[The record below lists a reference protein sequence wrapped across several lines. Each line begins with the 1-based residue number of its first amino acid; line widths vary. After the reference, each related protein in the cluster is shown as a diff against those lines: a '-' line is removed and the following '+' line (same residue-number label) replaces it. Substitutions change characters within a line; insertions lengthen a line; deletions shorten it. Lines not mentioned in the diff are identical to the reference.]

1 MSLMGDAV
9 WNLSDGN
16 IFRDG
21 VLQSSSNVI
30 AELDRNGGSALRA
43 GVQEVRFSR
52 AALTCRFRFSGRFPD
67 GIQIQTGLVK
77 NGQFFVCDLGCD
89 QFVAAKTWH
98 PIEPISRSR
107 VLEALARHQVID
119 GEISVGRYFKLSCD
133 ADACDLFIDEIDS
146 ATDGASLNNTEVAA
160 TPRGLVG
167 TLYPYQQAGSGF
179 LRTLARNDMGA
190 LLADEMGLGKTI
202 QAITLILDLRVGGQ
216 TLVVTPGSL
225 IPNWIKELNEFA
237 PEITHLR
244 HSGPERTGVT
254 SGLRGFDVIISSY
267 DTVANDIGFLSDIAW
282 DLVVI
287 DEAQQI
293 RNPDSRRAASVKAIP
308 RRISLAITGTPVEN
322 TLRDLWSIGEFVIP
336 ELLGGRDEFE
346 NRFPDEAEAAL
357 RLGRIV
363 APVTL
368 RRKVSDV
375 AGDLPERIEIRIPL
389 ELSRANRREYEV
401 IEASGNR
408 FTTDVPLRVL
418 CAHAAE
424 GRPAVQCFSSE
435 PKVELLCNIINEI
448 FENDEKALVFA
459 SFQLTLDRLLDVL
472 RASHPRPFIEVID
485 GRTSPDK
492 RQSIIDQFSEHKGP
506 GCLLL
511 NPRAAGV
518 GLNITAANHVIH
530 FNPEYNPAVTEQATA
545 RAYRRKQE
553 RTVFV
558 HHLYYEGTIEE
569 GAMNIA
575 DDKRG
580 LARGVDHGV
589 KSSDQDVGK

>member
-1 MSLMGDAV
+1 MRFMDVPIWA
-9 WNLSDGN
+9 LSDGSM
-16 IFRDG
+16 FRDG
-21 VLQSSSNVI
+21 ILQPLSVI
-30 AELDRNGGSALRA
+30 FEELDRNSGSALREDVP
-43 GVQEVRFSR
+43 GVRFSR
-52 AALTCRFRFSGRFPD
+52 AALNCRFRFSGRFPH
-67 GIQIQTGLVK
+67 GIRLETGLLK
-77 NGQFFVCDLGCD
+77 NGQFFACNLDRD
-89 QFVAAKTWH
+89 QCVIANTWH
-98 PIEPISRSR
+98 PIEPFSRKR
-107 VLEALARHQVID
+107 VLDALARHQVSD
-119 GEISVGRYFKLSCD
+119 GEISVGKYFQLSCD
-133 ADACDLFIDEIDS
+133 GDSLDLAIDEIED
-146 ATDGASLNNTEVAA
+146 AVDGAWLSIDDVERV
-160 TPRGLVG
+160 PRGLVG
-167 TLYPYQQAGSGF
+167 TLYPYQQTGSGF

-202 QAITLILDLRVGGQ
+202 QAITLILDLPVGSQ
-216 TLVVTPGSL
+216 TLVVAPGSL

-237 PEITHLR
+237 PGLTHLR
-244 HSGPERTGVT
+244 HAGPTRTGVA

-267 DTVANDIGFLSDIAW
+267 DTVANDLSFLSDVQW
-282 DLVVI
+282 DLLVI

-293 RNPDSRRAASVKAIP
+293 RNPDSRRATAVKSIP
-308 RRISLAITGTPVEN
+308 RRISLAVTGTPVEN

-336 ELLGGRDEFE
+336 QLLGGRSEFE
-346 NRFPDEAEAAL
+346 SRFPDEAEAAH

-375 AGDLPERIEIRIPL
+375 ASDLPERVEIRTPL
-389 ELSRANRREYEV
+389 ELSESNQREYQA

-418 CAHAAE
+418 CAHALE
-424 GRPAVQCFSSE
+424 GETGAQSFTSE
-435 PKVELLCNIINEI
+435 PKVVHLCSIIEEI

-459 SFQLTLDRLLDVL
+459 SFQLTLDRLWDVL
-472 RASHPRPFIEVID
+472 RSSRAHGFIEVID
-485 GRTSPDK
+485 GRTDAGD
-492 RQSIIDQFSEHKGP
+492 RQGIIDLFSDHRGP

-569 GAMNIA
+569 GAMVIA
-575 DDKRG
+575 DDKRE
-580 LARGVDHGV
+580 LASSVDLGV
-589 KSSDQDVGK
+589 KTSDEDAGR